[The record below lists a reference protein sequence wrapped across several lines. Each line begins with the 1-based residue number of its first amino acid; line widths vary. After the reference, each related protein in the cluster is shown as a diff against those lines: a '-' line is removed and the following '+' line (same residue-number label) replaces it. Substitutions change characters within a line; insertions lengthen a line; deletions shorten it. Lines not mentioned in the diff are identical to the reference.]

1 MKGGQSLRLL
11 KTRLPSPPALK
22 KKGRRDSRDT
32 RSFTAFTKHLF
43 ILSHPPKQKKN
54 MSSTGDNIGMME
66 GAFFVGRKAILDW
79 INEHLELNLGRIE
92 ECCAGSI
99 ACQICDSLY
108 PGKVNMSK
116 VSVTAHKQVA
126 PYPHRRAPNNNTK
139 ITFCN
144 VVFNS
149 FSKKKIHF

>member
-1 MKGGQSLRLL
+1 
-11 KTRLPSPPALK
+11 
-22 KKGRRDSRDT
+22 
-32 RSFTAFTKHLF
+32 
-43 ILSHPPKQKKN
+43 

-126 PYPHRRAPNNNTK
+126 PYPPSSCPKQQHQNHFFATLFLTAFQK
-139 ITFCN
+139 M
-144 VVFNS
+144 S
-149 FSKKKIHF
+149 F